1 MWTNEGPNLYLTEDK
16 SEVVKEGDPRAR
28 FLFCATGSQ
37 VTEDEA
43 RKYGL
48 IAEKAKLDAP
58 AETKLKAEPPPN
70 KSKG

>member
-28 FLFCATGSQ
+28 FMFCATGSQ
-37 VTEDEA
+37 VPEDEA

-48 IAEKAKLDAP
+48 ISDKAKPEPA

-70 KSKG
+70 KAK